1 MARFLHAFVSF
12 QSQVLGITHPF
23 QLDII
28 LSLSSCTLFVLG
40 SRQPSWAVPCLSENV
55 LNTLLLFDVYVYMLL
70 LPNRLTVQKFKNL
83 SEALVNLWFYNPW
96 CLPMSVIYHLLWYV
110 GVLIGI
116 DVKIIIHQLSLIAY
130 TLPVENTTIK
140 ITIPP
145 YYSDV
150 LALMAQYYLLDKE
163 WCNVVWENVLWRL
176 PNSTIEFFINI
187 HRVRHWGHCVE
198 SVPALVV
205 EGSRLSQA

>member
-40 SRQPSWAVPCLSENV
+40 SRQPSWAVLCLSENV

-70 LPNRLTVQKFKNL
+70 LPNRLTVQKFSNL

-116 DVKIIIHQLSLIAY
+116 DVKIIIHQLLHSSSGKHKHKNY
-130 TLPVENTTIK
+130 QTS
-140 ITIPP
+140 

-150 LALMAQYYLLDKE
+150 VALMAQYSLLDKE
-163 WCNVVWENVLWRL
+163 WCNVREKMLCDVYQITPSN
-176 PNSTIEFFINI
+176 FFINI

-205 EGSRLSQA
+205 EGSQLSQA

>member
-40 SRQPSWAVPCLSENV
+40 SCKPSWAVLCLSENV

-70 LPNRLTVQKFKNL
+70 LPNRLAVQRFKNL
-83 SEALVNLWFYNPW
+83 PEALVNLWFYNPW

-116 DVKIIIHQLSLIAY
+116 DVKIIIHQLLHSSSGKHKHKNY
-130 TLPVENTTIK
+130 QTS
-140 ITIPP
+140 

-150 LALMAQYYLLDKE
+150 VALMAQYSLLDKE
-163 WCNVVWENVLWRL
+163 WCNVAWENVLWCF
-176 PNSTIEFFINI
+176 PNNTIEFFINI

-205 EGSRLSQA
+205 EGSQLSQA